1 MRRTRA
7 QVARTPEPGRLSRA
21 GTWTSGGS
29 ATRVRAGDSEPNEGG
44 QKMSCR
50 SKAVSSPC
58 FALDQRAQGLPFL
71 ELPEATGDADV
82 KVAVLAGQAMS

>member
-1 MRRTRA
+1 
-7 QVARTPEPGRLSRA
+7 
-21 GTWTSGGS
+21 
-29 ATRVRAGDSEPNEGG
+29 
-44 QKMSCR
+44 MSCR